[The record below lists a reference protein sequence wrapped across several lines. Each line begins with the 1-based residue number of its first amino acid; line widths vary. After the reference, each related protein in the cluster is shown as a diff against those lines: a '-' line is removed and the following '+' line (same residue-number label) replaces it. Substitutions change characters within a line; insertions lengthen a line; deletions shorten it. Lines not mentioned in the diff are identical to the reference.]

1 MRRLGRRRI
10 VRLNGAFYR
19 VICKR
24 SVVNLYSGI
33 MMDMPARGIVHHA
46 FIVHVNHAR
55 HVIIGKAIGDRLT
68 AEGEGK
74 RRRHY
79 AKQIRQGN
87 QPPQS
92 LPLRFG
98 RPYQHKYDSTFR
110 DRLSDDENHSRESSR
125 RQAGT
130 NRCHSRR
137 LGG

>member
-19 VICKR
+19 VIRKR

-55 HVIIGKAIGDRLT
+55 HVIIGKAMGDRLT
-68 AEGEGK
+68 AESEGK
-74 RRRHY
+74 RRRHC
-79 AKQIRQGN
+79 AKQIRQGD

-92 LPLRFG
+92 PPLRLG
-98 RPYQHKYDSTFR
+98 RPCQHKYGSAFKIGC
-110 DRLSDDENHSRESSR
+110 R
-125 RQAGT
+125 RMKIIAA
-130 NRCHSRR
+130 NLPVAKPEPIVAIR
-137 LGG
+137 GG